1 MNIQKNQIFK
11 VKITDMGADGAG
23 IGHLEP
29 ERKGDVQA
37 GYTLFVK
44 DAVIGDLVRARIV
57 KAKKGYAFARLEEIV
72 TPSPD
77 RVRPA
82 CPYARQCGGCQ
93 LQALS
98 YEKQLE
104 FKDRKVKN
112 NLIRIGG
119 FDGDFLEQIME
130 KPVGMEHPFRYRN
143 KAQIPI
149 GTGKDGRLTAGFY
162 AGRTHTIIENRD
174 CLLGVP
180 ENKEILDILL
190 DFCEE
195 NGVSAYDETSGRG
208 LLRHVLIRKGFST
221 RQIMVCPVING
232 KALPKEEA
240 LADRLFAK
248 IPGMTGFLINS
259 NTEMTNVI
267 MGERTRLVRGRDCI
281 EDTIGGLTFSVSPH
295 SFYQV
300 NPAQTEKIYSQALSW
315 AQLTGRET
323 VWDLYCG
330 IGTISLF
337 LAQRAKAVY
346 GVEAVPQAIEDAR
359 KNAQKNGIS
368 NAHFYVG
375 EAEEVLPRMF
385 EQEGISADVIVVDP
399 PRKGCMEACLS
410 TMLRMRPE
418 RIVYVSCD
426 SATLARDLKVLTE
439 GGYELVRGRVFDNFG
454 QSVHVECVIMM
465 QYCGKEKKK

>member
-1 MNIQKNQIFK
+1 MNIQKNQIFT

-29 ERKGDVQA
+29 SGKEDVQN

-57 KAKKGYAFARLEEIV
+57 KAKKGYAFARLEQVV

-77 RVRPA
+77 RVKPA
-82 CPYARQCGGCQ
+82 CAYARQCGGCQ

-98 YEKQLE
+98 YEKQME
-104 FKDRKVKN
+104 FKDRRVKG
-112 NLIRIGG
+112 NLAHIGG
-119 FDGDFLEQIME
+119 FDEGLLEKVME
-130 KPVGMEHPFRYRN
+130 KPVEMAEPFRYRN
-143 KAQIPI
+143 KAQIPV
-149 GTGKDGRLTAGFY
+149 GAGKGGRLVAGFY

-174 CLLGVP
+174 CLLGAS
-180 ENKEILDILL
+180 ENKEVLDVVL

-195 NGVSAYDETSGRG
+195 NGVTAYDETTGKG
-208 LLRHVLIRKGFST
+208 LLRHVLVRKGFST
-221 RQIMVCPVING
+221 GQLMVCLVVNG
-232 KALPKEEA
+232 KAIPKEGE
-240 LADRLFAK
+240 LADLLFAR

-267 MGERTRLVRGRDCI
+267 MGESTRLVRGRGYI
-281 EDTIGGLTFSVSPH
+281 EDTIGGLAFSVSPQ

-300 NPAQTEKIYSQALSW
+300 NPVQTEKIYDQVLSY
-315 AQLTGRET
+315 ARLTGRET

-337 LAQRAKAVY
+337 LAQKAKAVY
-346 GVEAVPQAIEDAR
+346 GVEVVPQAVEDA
-359 KNAQKNGIS
+359 KQNACKNGIS

-375 EAEEVLPRMF
+375 EAEEVLPEMF

-399 PRKGCMEACLS
+399 PRKGCGSACLS

-426 SATLARDLKVLTE
+426 SATLARDLKVLAE
-439 GGYELVRGRVFDNFG
+439 GGYELVKGRVFDNFA
-454 QSVHVECVIMM
+454 QSVHVETVCLLSS
-465 QYCGKEKKK
+465 